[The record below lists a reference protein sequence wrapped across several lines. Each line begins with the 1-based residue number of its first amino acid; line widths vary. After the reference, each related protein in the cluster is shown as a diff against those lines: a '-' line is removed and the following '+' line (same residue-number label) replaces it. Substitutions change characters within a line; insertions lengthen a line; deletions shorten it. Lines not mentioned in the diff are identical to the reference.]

1 MKKLYLFLFCLFFL
15 NLVKAQIG
23 FHKFSIYGNVGLSI
37 ANNFDYQP
45 SNTSFGELGLK
56 YHLFNG
62 FSVGINGNAVY
73 FRKSLNATDFV
84 ASYYT
89 QYNAGGVFAMYEN
102 EVIPKWFLGVGATL
116 NFGIFSGKIYDDYG
130 ASLNQTSGI
139 LDNYLNKT
147 VYNYVGFL
155 NLRRHL
161 TNRFDI
167 QFGVS
172 YNDFQSYY
180 LDMYKTIDKVDNYL
194 IGYGGLV
201 FKFGNSD
208 GGGSRINSRKLSC
221 PNVRY

>member
-1 MKKLYLFLFCLFFL
+1 MKKFYLFISFL
-15 NLVKAQIG
+15 CFINSIKAQIG
-23 FHKFSIYGNVGLSI
+23 FHKFSIYGNAGLSV
-37 ANNFDYQP
+37 ADNFDYKTT
-45 SNTSFGELGLK
+45 NTSFGELGIK
-56 YHLFNG
+56 FHLFNG

-73 FRKSLNATDFV
+73 FKKALNSSDYI

-102 EVIPKWFLGVGATL
+102 EVITKWFLGVGGML
-116 NFGIFSGKIYDDYG
+116 NFGIFTGKIYDNYG
-130 ASLNQTSGI
+130 SNLNQTSGI
-139 LDNYLNKT
+139 LETYLNRT

-167 QFGVS
+167 QFGAS
-172 YNDFQSYY
+172 FNNFQSYY
-180 LDMYKTIDKVDNYL
+180 LDMYKTTEKVDNYI

-201 FKFGNSD
+201 FKFGEAN
-208 GGGSRINSRKLSC
+208 GEGVGINSRRISC